1 MKKYRLSKTVICL
14 LLMSSLL
21 VNFFS
26 CQQGIQAVNL
36 MMDTTPESV
45 TTLESLDSYNKAI
58 TVFAVKLLKESYS
71 TDKNTLVSPLSILY
85 ALAMTANGAKEDTLK
100 QMESVIGMTSEEMNL
115 YLYSYISSLPEDKKY
130 KLGIGNS
137 IWFADDEEF
146 KINNDFLK
154 NIATYYKAN
163 VYKTPFNDK
172 TCKDINRWVKDKTDG
187 MIENILDRVPE
198 DAIMYL
204 VNALSF
210 DAEWDSVYKKG
221 EIIEG
226 KFMSE
231 NDEKK
236 DVPFMYSYEG
246 IYLEDEKASGFM
258 KYYKDEKYAF
268 VAMLPGNGVNVSG
281 YLSYL
286 AENNSLSDLLSNA
299 KKETVHAAI
308 PKFETE
314 YNTDM
319 SEVLSKMGITLA
331 FDQYNADFSGMGV
344 YSEKNIYVSRVLH
357 KTKISVTEKGTRAGA
372 SSVVE
377 MSKNC
382 AEESKAVYL
391 NRPFIYMIVDCENNV
406 PIFIG
411 TVMSI

>member
-100 QMESVIGMTSEEMNL
+100 QMESVIDMTSEEMNL

-130 KLGIGNS
+130 KLGVGNS
-137 IWFADDEEF
+137 IWFTDDEEF

-172 TCKDINRWVKDKTDG
+172 TCKDINRWVKDNTDG

-344 YSEKNIYVSRVLH
+344 YSGKNIYVSRVLH

-391 NRPFIYMIVDCENNV
+391 NRPFIYMIVDCKNNV

>member
-26 CQQGIQAVNL
+26 CRQGIQAVNL

-58 TVFAVKLLKESYS
+58 TDFAVKLLKESYS

-137 IWFADDEEF
+137 IWFTDDEEF

-344 YSEKNIYVSRVLH
+344 YSGKNIYVSRVLH